1 MLLSNAKF
9 FCRVWWFYFNE
20 HIVYWWDGLSY
31 SPMTFACMIL
41 CGIHKMMMMLGW
53 CSIAEIK
60 MHWNGRTVWWS
71 SEHSSFPLSPPS
83 LTPFPIRWI
92 IWSAP
97 FEYVNARREGERGKN
112 WMKTFLSLPFC
123 SIHFTVTRKHRY
135 KAVNLLRSMV
145 YIAIIL
151 KTLCA
156 CCCFQ
161 FFCLFVFVIDLCMH
175 TQTYLRTRTNSS
187 SKTLYRIMWTFS

>member
-1 MLLSNAKF
+1 MLNCWNQDALKWKNRLVKQRTFFISTLFHSRSHHFPFVGSFGLPHSNMW
-9 FCRVWWFYFNE
+9 RRN
-20 HIVYWWDGLSY
+20 
-31 SPMTFACMIL
+31 
-41 CGIHKMMMMLGW
+41 
-53 CSIAEIK
+53 
-60 MHWNGRTVWWS
+60 
-71 SEHSSFPLSPPS
+71 
-83 LTPFPIRWI
+83 
-92 IWSAP
+92 IW
-97 FEYVNARREGERGKN
+97 EGERGKN

>member
-1 MLLSNAKF
+1 MDFRIPQWHSHVWFCVAFIKWWWCWDDAQLLKSRCIEMEEPSGEAAN
-9 FCRVWWFYFNE
+9 
-20 HIVYWWDGLSY
+20 
-31 SPMTFACMIL
+31 IL
-41 CGIHKMMMMLGW
+41 
-53 CSIAEIK
+53 
-60 MHWNGRTVWWS
+60 
-71 SEHSSFPLSPPS
+71 HSHSLPLS
-83 LTPFPIRWI
+83 LTPFPDRWI

-187 SKTLYRIMWTFS
+187 SKTLYRIMCTFS